1 MSGVDGANDAAA
13 LQLLAALGEIPTAPL
28 HELKVAA
35 YVAGYLQAIGVP
47 FQVDPY
53 GNVIATLGQSQ
64 SVPPVAFAAHLDH
77 PAFEISAVGSGRTAR
92 ALLLGGVSVDCF
104 HRPVPVLVYPN
115 AHPVN
120 ATIIGAE
127 RDVPV
132 SGSVTLILEVEDVV
146 QVGDY
151 GVFDLPP
158 FQQEGETVSMRA
170 ADDLAGVAAALA
182 ALKELARSPV
192 PGQVFGVFTR
202 AEEVGLVGAA
212 LVAQQRIL
220 PPRTIVISLECS
232 RELPGAQPG
241 LGPVIRVGDRTRSFD
256 PVGEALLLAARDRLA
271 DTPVQ
276 RQLMSGG
283 TCEATAYAFAGYA
296 ATGVALPLVNYHN
309 VGPDDSIAQE
319 QINARDYLGEI
330 KILVAAAHAAGVAV
344 EPSSKARIAA
354 RVDQYQARLRAS
366 APDFQQL

>member
-1 MSGVDGANDAAA
+1 MPNQDGTNGTDA
-13 LQLLAALGEIPTAPL
+13 LQLLEALGEIPTAPL

-35 YVAGYLQAIGVP
+35 FVAGYLQAIGIP
-47 FQVDPY
+47 FRVDPY
-53 GNVIATLGQSQ
+53 GNLIATLGQSQ

-77 PAFEISAVGSGRTAR
+77 PAFEISTVGSARTAR
-92 ALLLGGVSVDCF
+92 AQLLGGVSVDCF
-104 HRPVPVLVYPN
+104 QRPVPALIYPN
-115 AHPVN
+115 AHPVK

-132 SGSVTLILEVEDVV
+132 SGTVTLILEVDAAV

-151 GVFDLPP
+151 GVFDLPA
-158 FQQEGETVSMRA
+158 FQQEGETISMRA

-182 ALKELARSPV
+182 ALKELARSNP
-192 PGQVFGVFTR
+192 PGQVFGVFSR

-220 PPRTIVISLECS
+220 PPETIVISLECS
-232 RELPGAQPG
+232 RELPGALPG

-256 PVGEALLLAARDRLA
+256 PAGEALLLAARDRLA

-283 TCEATAYAFAGYA
+283 TCEATAYAFAGYN

-309 VGPDDSIAQE
+309 VGPDNTIAPE
-319 QINARDYLGEI
+319 QIDARDYLGEI
-330 KILVAAAHAAGVAV
+330 KLLVAAAHSAGVTA
-344 EPSSKARIAA
+344 EPASKARIAA